1 MTQCELCF
9 HRCVLSEGQFGVCR
23 ARVCK
28 DEKIFPVAWGKLT
41 SLALD
46 PIEKKPLR
54 RFHPGSLILSA
65 GSFGCNLRCPFCQNY
80 SISMTDGNDVRLE
93 DATPEGLADLSAR
106 LAPRGNIGL
115 AYTYNE
121 PTVNYEFV
129 VECARAIHDRGLR
142 NVLVT
147 NGSLLRK
154 PLMKLLPLIDAMN
167 IDLKG
172 FTENY
177 YRWIGGDLETV
188 KNFISTA
195 AEYGCHV
202 EITTLIVPGKNDSV
216 DEMAAIAAWLAN
228 INTEISLHVTRFFPS
243 YKMSNV
249 PPTPVGKIYALAN
262 VARRFLRHVY
272 EGNC

>member
-1 MTQCELCF
+1 M
-9 HRCVLSEGQFGVCR
+9 
-23 ARVCK
+23 
-28 DEKIFPVAWGKLT
+28 AWGELT

-80 SISMTDGNDVRLE
+80 SISMTDGTDIRIE
-93 DATPEGLADLSAR
+93 HAAPEGLAELAAR

-129 VECARAIHDRGLR
+129 IECARAVREHGLY

-147 NGSLLRK
+147 NGSLLHE

-167 IDLKG
+167 VDLKG

-195 AEYGCHV
+195 ANYGCHV
-202 EITTLIVPGKNDSV
+202 EITTLVVPGKNDSEE
-216 DEMAAIAAWLAN
+216 EMTAIASWLAG
-228 INTEISLHVTRFFPS
+228 IDAEIPLHVTRFFPC
-243 YKMSNV
+243 YKMSNT
-249 PPTPVGKIYALAN
+249 PPTPVEKIYSLAN
-262 VARRFLRHVY
+262 IARRFLRHVY